1 MFGSLQLNSI
11 AMKLYQVTTEV
22 VGEVLDTSPITSA
35 QPLERPRELH
45 RELRRLVK
53 GESGIIDGEKLRNF
67 IFPTNNYDVFISHSH
82 NDLEITKRFATWL
95 KEKYGYNVFLDSFVW
110 NSADG
115 LLREIDN
122 LYCKQRN
129 GLYNYHKRNYST
141 AHIHTMLS
149 MSIMEI
155 IKRSKVGILIDSHH
169 SINLERLRNS
179 NQAKTLSP
187 WIFQEIMLMRQF
199 ANSESST
206 RMFSS
211 ENLNESLQMAHTV
224 DLSDFTPLTAR
235 DLIINKALV

>member
-1 MFGSLQLNSI
+1 
-11 AMKLYQVTTEV
+11 MKLYKVTMNV
-22 VGEVLDTSPITSA
+22 VGEVLDTSPITST

-45 RELRRLVK
+45 SELRRLVK
-53 GESGIIDGEKLRNF
+53 GERGIIDGERLQNF
-67 IFPTNNYDVFISHSH
+67 VFPTNNYDVFISHSH
-82 NDLEITKRFATWL
+82 NDLEIAKRFATWL

-155 IKRSKVGILIDSHH
+155 IRQSRFGVFINSPH
-169 SINLERLRNS
+169 SIDLRNLS
-179 NQAKTLSP
+179 NSNRAKTLSP
-187 WIFQEIMLMRQF
+187 WIYQEIMFMRLF
-199 ANSESST
+199 ADKNTST
-206 RMFSS
+206 RMFSR
-211 ENLNESLQMAHTV
+211 ENLNESLQITHMV
-224 DLSDFTPLTAR
+224 DLFDFALLTSDYLTK
-235 DLIINKALV
+235 KAIS

>member
-1 MFGSLQLNSI
+1 
-11 AMKLYQVTTEV
+11 MKLYKVTMNV
-22 VGEVLDTSPITSA
+22 VGEVLDTSPITST

-45 RELRRLVK
+45 SELRRLVK
-53 GESGIIDGEKLRNF
+53 GERGIIDGERLQNF
-67 IFPTNNYDVFISHSH
+67 VFPTNNYDVFISHSH
-82 NDLEITKRFATWL
+82 NDLEIAKRFATWL

-155 IKRSKVGILIDSHH
+155 IKRSKVGLLIDSHH

-211 ENLNESLQMAHTV
+211 KNLNESLQMAHTV

>member
-1 MFGSLQLNSI
+1 
-11 AMKLYQVTTEV
+11 MKLYKVTMNV
-22 VGEVLDTSPITSA
+22 VGEVLDTSPITST

-45 RELRRLVK
+45 SELRRLVK
-53 GESGIIDGEKLRNF
+53 GERGIIDGERLQNF
-67 IFPTNNYDVFISHSH
+67 VFPTNNYDVFISHSH
-82 NDLEITKRFATWL
+82 NDLEIAKRFATWL

-169 SINLERLRNS
+169 SINLERLRIS

-211 ENLNESLQMAHTV
+211 KNLNESLQMAHTV

>member
-1 MFGSLQLNSI
+1 
-11 AMKLYQVTTEV
+11 MKLYKVTMNV
-22 VGEVLDTSPITSA
+22 VGEVLDTSPITST

-45 RELRRLVK
+45 SELRRLVK
-53 GESGIIDGEKLRNF
+53 GERGIIDGERLQNF
-67 IFPTNNYDVFISHSH
+67 VFPTNNYDVFISHSH
-82 NDLEITKRFATWL
+82 NDLEIAKRFATWL

-129 GLYNYHKRNYST
+129 GLYNYHRRNYST

-179 NQAKTLSP
+179 NQGKTLSP
-187 WIFQEIMLMRQF
+187 WIFQEIMFMRQF
-199 ANSESST
+199 ANQKSST

-211 ENLNESLQMAHTV
+211 ENLNEDLQIAHSV
-224 DLSDFTPLTAR
+224 DLSGFTTLTAR
-235 DLIINKALV
+235 YLINRKPLF

>member
-1 MFGSLQLNSI
+1 
-11 AMKLYQVTTEV
+11 MKLYKVTMNV
-22 VGEVLDTSPITSA
+22 VGEVLDTSPITST

-45 RELRRLVK
+45 SELRRLVK
-53 GESGIIDGEKLRNF
+53 GERGIIDGERLQNF
-67 IFPTNNYDVFISHSH
+67 VFPTNNYDVFISHSH
-82 NDLEITKRFATWL
+82 NDLEIAKRFATWL

-155 IKRSKVGILIDSHH
+155 IKQSKVGILIDSHH

>member
-1 MFGSLQLNSI
+1 MR
-11 AMKLYQVTTEV
+11 LYKVATDV
-22 VGEVLDTSPITSA
+22 VDKVYTTSPIESK
-35 QPLERPRELH
+35 QPLKRPCKLQN
-45 RELRRLVK
+45 ELRRLVK
-53 GESGIIDGEKLRNF
+53 GESGIIDGGRLRNF
-67 IFPTNNYDVFISHSH
+67 VFPTDNYDVFISHSH
-82 NDLEITKRFATWL
+82 DDLEKAKQFAAWL
-95 KEKYGYNVFLDSFVW
+95 EEKYNYRVFLDSFVW

-129 GLYNYHKRNYST
+129 GLYNYHRRNYST

-169 SINLERLRNS
+169 SINLVRLRNS

-187 WIFQEIMLMRQF
+187 WIYQEIMFMRQF
-199 ANSESST
+199 ATNRSSA

-211 ENLNESLQMAHTV
+211 KNLNEGLQIAHTV
-224 DLSDFTPLTAR
+224 DLSDFTTLTAR
-235 DLIINKALV
+235 DLINREPLF

>member
-1 MFGSLQLNSI
+1 M
-11 AMKLYQVTTEV
+11 
-22 VGEVLDTSPITSA
+22 
-35 QPLERPRELH
+35 
-45 RELRRLVK
+45 
-53 GESGIIDGEKLRNF
+53 
-67 IFPTNNYDVFISHSH
+67 
-82 NDLEITKRFATWL
+82 TKQFATWL
-95 KEKYGYNVFLDSFVW
+95 KEKYGYDVFLDSFVW
-110 NSADG
+110 NSADS

-187 WIFQEIMLMRQF
+187 WIFQEIMFMRQF
-199 ANSESST
+199 ANQKSST

-211 ENLNESLQMAHTV
+211 ESLNEGLQIAHTV
-224 DLSDFTPLTAR
+224 DLSDFTPLTAK
-235 DLIINKALV
+235 DLIINKALI

>member
-1 MFGSLQLNSI
+1 
-11 AMKLYQVTTEV
+11 MKLYKVTMNV
-22 VGEVLDTSPITSA
+22 VGEVLDTSPITST

-45 RELRRLVK
+45 SELRRLVK
-53 GESGIIDGEKLRNF
+53 GERGIIDGERLQNF
-67 IFPTNNYDVFISHSH
+67 VFPTNNYDVFISHSH
-82 NDLEITKRFATWL
+82 NDLEIAKRFATWL

-169 SINLERLRNS
+169 SINIERLRNS